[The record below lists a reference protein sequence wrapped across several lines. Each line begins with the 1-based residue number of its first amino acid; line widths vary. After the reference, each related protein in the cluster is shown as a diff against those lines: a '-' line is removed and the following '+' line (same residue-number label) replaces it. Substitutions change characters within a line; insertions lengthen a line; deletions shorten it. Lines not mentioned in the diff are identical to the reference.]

1 MIASMRAMAIP
12 SYGPVEQMKLVELP
26 APEPGPGRVR
36 IRVHASAVNRA
47 DQKVATGASKIL
59 HGRNFPMVLGYDF
72 SGVVDRVGAGVA
84 TLAEGDEIFGF
95 LPYSGA
101 NKLGAFA
108 EYTVSTASGLTR
120 KPAGVSH
127 AVAAAAA
134 TSGITALQSL
144 RDLGRLPS
152 GGRTLIIGA
161 SGGVG
166 TLGIG
171 VAMKL
176 GAEVVAVC
184 ATQEVDFVRGLG
196 ADQVI
201 DRKKGDPLQIAKG
214 PFDVVFDAAAAASW
228 SATRHLLGKGGVYVT
243 TLPGPALVLHL
254 GLSLFTAT
262 RAKMVIVKNRAEDL
276 ALLGRWLTEGMK
288 VPIDSTVPVRD
299 VVEGIRRMAAGDMRG
314 RIGVDV
320 IGGF

>member
-1 MIASMRAMAIP
+1 MRAMAIP
-12 SYGPVEQMKLVELP
+12 AYGPVEQMKLVELP
-26 APEPGPGRVR
+26 TPEPGPGQVRVK
-36 IRVHASAVNRA
+36 VHASAVNPSE
-47 DQKVATGASKIL
+47 QKVATGSAKLL

-72 SGVVDRVGAGVA
+72 SGVVDLVGDGVA
-84 TLAEGDEIFGF
+84 TVAGGDEVFGF
-95 LPYSGA
+95 LPYSGS

-108 EYTVSTASGLTR
+108 EYTLSMASGLTR

-134 TSGITALQSL
+134 TPATTALQSL
-144 RDLGRLPS
+144 RDLGHLPS
-152 GGRTLIIGA
+152 RGRALIIGA

-166 TLGIG
+166 ALGVG
-171 VAMKL
+171 VAKKL

-184 ATQEVDFVRGLG
+184 ATHAVEFVKGLG
-196 ADQVI
+196 ADVVM
-201 DRKKGDPLQIAKG
+201 DRKREDPLRVAKG
-214 PFDVVFDAAAAASW
+214 PFDVVFDAAAVSSW

-243 TLPGPALVLHL
+243 TLPGPAIVLHL

-262 RAKMVIVKNRAEDL
+262 RAKMVMVKNRADDL
-276 ALLGRWLTEGMK
+276 ALLGRWLSEGLK

-299 VVEGIRRMAAGDMRG
+299 VVAGIKRLAAGEMRG
-314 RIGVDV
+314 RISVDV

>member
-1 MIASMRAMAIP
+1 MRAMAIP

-26 APEPGPGRVR
+26 IPAPGPGQVRVK
-36 IRVHASAVNRA
+36 VHASAVNPSES
-47 DQKVATGASKIL
+47 KVATGASKIL

-84 TLAEGDEIFGF
+84 AVAEGDEVFGF
-95 LPYSGA
+95 LPYSGS

-134 TSGITALQSL
+134 TPAVTALQSL

-152 GGRTLIIGA
+152 GGRTIIIGA

-166 TLGIG
+166 ALGIG
-171 VAMKL
+171 VAKKL
-176 GAEVVAVC
+176 GAQVVAVC
-184 ATQEVDFVRGLG
+184 ATHAVDFVRGLG
-196 ADQVI
+196 ADLVI
-201 DRKKGDPLQIAKG
+201 DRKRDDPLKTAKG
-214 PFDVVFDAAAAASW
+214 PFDVVFDVAAVSSW

-243 TLPGPALVLHL
+243 TLPGPAIVFQL

-262 RAKMVIVKNRAEDL
+262 RAKMVIVKNRADDL
-276 ALLGRWLTEGMK
+276 ALLGVWLTEGLK

-299 VVEGIRRMAAGDMRG
+299 VVTGIKRMAAGELRG
-314 RIGVDV
+314 RISVDV

>member
-1 MIASMRAMAIP
+1 MRAMAIP

-26 APEPGPGRVR
+26 TPEPGPGHVRV
-36 IRVHASAVNRA
+36 RVHASAVNPSEL
-47 DQKVATGASKIL
+47 KVATGEVKFL
-59 HGRNFPMVLGYDF
+59 HGRTFPMVLGYDF

-84 TLAEGDEIFGF
+84 TVAEGDEVFGF
-95 LPYSGA
+95 LPYSGS

-108 EYTVSTASGLTR
+108 EYTVSAASGLAR
-120 KPAGVSH
+120 KPASASH

-134 TSGITALQSL
+134 TPAITALQSF

-166 TLGIG
+166 ALAVG
-171 VAMKL
+171 VAKKL

-184 ATQEVDFVRGLG
+184 ATHAVDFVKELG
-196 ADQVI
+196 AEVVI
-201 DRKKGDPLQIAKG
+201 DRKKEDPLRVAKS
-214 PFDVVFDAAAAASW
+214 PFDVVFDAAAVSSW

-243 TLPGPALVLHL
+243 TLPGPAIVFHL

-262 RAKMVIVKNRAEDL
+262 RAKIVVVKSRTDDL
-276 ALLGRWLTEGMK
+276 ALVGRWLTEGLK

-299 VVEGIRRMAAGDMRG
+299 VVAGIKRLAAGEMRG
-314 RIGVDV
+314 RISVDV

>member
-1 MIASMRAMAIP
+1 MRAMAMP

-26 APEPGPGRVR
+26 TPEPRAGQVRVK
-36 IRVHASAVNRA
+36 VHASAVNPSEL
-47 DQKVATGASKIL
+47 KVATGSTKIL

-72 SGVVDRVGAGVA
+72 SGVVDLVGAGVA
-84 TLAEGDEIFGF
+84 TVAEGDEVFGF
-95 LPYSGA
+95 LPYSGS

-108 EYTVSTASGLTR
+108 EYTVSAASGLAR
-120 KPAGVSH
+120 KPASASH

-134 TSGITALQSL
+134 TPAITALQSL
-144 RDLGRLPS
+144 QDLGRLPS

-166 TLGIG
+166 ALAVG
-171 VAMKL
+171 VAKKL

-184 ATQEVDFVRGLG
+184 ATHAVDFVKELG
-196 ADQVI
+196 AEVVI
-201 DRKKGDPLQIAKG
+201 DRKKEDPLRVAKG
-214 PFDVVFDAAAAASW
+214 PFDVVFDAAAVSSW

-243 TLPGPALVLHL
+243 TLPGPAIVFHL

-262 RAKMVIVKNRAEDL
+262 RAKIVVVKSRTDDL
-276 ALLGRWLTEGMK
+276 ALVGRWLTEGLK

-299 VVEGIRRMAAGDMRG
+299 VVAGIKRLAAGEMRG
-314 RIGVDV
+314 RISVDV

>member
-1 MIASMRAMAIP
+1 MRAMAIP

-26 APEPGPGRVR
+26 TPEPGPGHVRV
-36 IRVHASAVNRA
+36 RVHASAVNPSEL
-47 DQKVATGASKIL
+47 KVATGEVKFL
-59 HGRNFPMVLGYDF
+59 HGRTFPMVLGYDF
-72 SGVVDRVGAGVA
+72 SGVVDLVGAGVA
-84 TLAEGDEIFGF
+84 TVAEGDEVYGF
-95 LPYSGA
+95 LPYSGS

-108 EYTVSTASGLTR
+108 EYTVSAASGLSR
-120 KPAGVSH
+120 KPASVSH

-134 TSGITALQSL
+134 TAAITALQSF

-166 TLGIG
+166 ALAVG
-171 VAMKL
+171 VAKKL

-184 ATQEVDFVRGLG
+184 ATHAVDFVKELG
-196 ADQVI
+196 AEVVI
-201 DRKKGDPLQIAKG
+201 DRKKEDPLRVAKG
-214 PFDVVFDAAAAASW
+214 PFDVVFDAAAVSSW

-243 TLPGPALVLHL
+243 TLPGPAIVFHL

-262 RAKMVIVKNRAEDL
+262 RAKIVVVKSRTDDL
-276 ALLGRWLTEGMK
+276 ALVGRWLTEGLK

-299 VVEGIRRMAAGDMRG
+299 VVAGIKRLAAGEMRG
-314 RIGVDV
+314 RISVDV

>member
-1 MIASMRAMAIP
+1 MRAMAIP

-26 APEPGPGRVR
+26 TPEPGPGHVRV
-36 IRVHASAVNRA
+36 RVHASAVNPSEL
-47 DQKVATGASKIL
+47 KVATGEVKFL
-59 HGRNFPMVLGYDF
+59 HGRTFPMVLGYDF
-72 SGVVDRVGAGVA
+72 SGVIDRVGAGVA
-84 TLAEGDEIFGF
+84 TVAEGDEVFGF
-95 LPYSGA
+95 LPYSGS

-108 EYTVSTASGLTR
+108 EYTVSAASGLAR
-120 KPAGVSH
+120 KPASASH

-134 TSGITALQSL
+134 TPAITALQSF

-166 TLGIG
+166 ALAVG
-171 VAMKL
+171 VAKKL
-176 GAEVVAVC
+176 GAEVVAIC
-184 ATQEVDFVRGLG
+184 ATHAVDFVKELG
-196 ADQVI
+196 AEVVI
-201 DRKKGDPLQIAKG
+201 DRKKEDPLRVAKG
-214 PFDVVFDAAAAASW
+214 PFDVVFDAAAVSSW

-243 TLPGPALVLHL
+243 TLPGPAIVFHL

-262 RAKMVIVKNRAEDL
+262 RAKIVIVKSRTDDL
-276 ALLGRWLTEGMK
+276 ALVGRWLTEGLK

-299 VVEGIRRMAAGDMRG
+299 VVAGIKRLAAGEMRG
-314 RIGVDV
+314 RISVDV

>member
-1 MIASMRAMAIP
+1 MRAMAIP

-26 APEPGPGRVR
+26 APEPGSGQVRVK
-36 IRVHASAVNRA
+36 VHASAVNPSEE
-47 DQKVATGASKIL
+47 KVAIGAAKLL

-72 SGVVDRVGAGVA
+72 SGVVDLVSADVVTVA
-84 TLAEGDEIFGF
+84 KGDEVFGF
-95 LPYSGA
+95 LPYSGS

-120 KPAGVSH
+120 KPPNISH

-134 TSGITALQSL
+134 TPAITALQSL

-166 TLGIG
+166 AMGVG
-171 VAMKL
+171 VAKKL
-176 GAEVVAVC
+176 GGEVVAVC
-184 ATQEVDFVRGLG
+184 ATHAVDFVRGLG
-196 ADQVI
+196 ADVVI
-201 DRKKGDPLQIAKG
+201 DRKREDPLRAAKG
-214 PFDVVFDAAAAASW
+214 PFDVVFDAAAVSSW
-228 SATRHLLGKGGVYVT
+228 TATRHLLGKGGVYVT
-243 TLPGPALVLHL
+243 TLPGPAIVLHL

-262 RAKMVIVKNRAEDL
+262 RAKMVMVKNRADDL
-276 ALLGRWLTEGMK
+276 ALLGRWLNEGLK

-299 VVEGIRRMAAGDMRG
+299 VVAGIKRLAAGEMRG
-314 RIGVDV
+314 RISVDV

>member
-1 MIASMRAMAIP
+1 MRAMAIP

-26 APEPGPGRVR
+26 TPEPGPGHVRV
-36 IRVHASAVNRA
+36 RVHASAVNPSEL
-47 DQKVATGASKIL
+47 KVATGEVKFL
-59 HGRNFPMVLGYDF
+59 HGRTFPMVLGYDF
-72 SGVVDRVGAGVA
+72 SGVIDRVGAGVA
-84 TLAEGDEIFGF
+84 TVAEGDEVFGF
-95 LPYSGA
+95 LPYSGS

-108 EYTVSTASGLTR
+108 EYTVSAASGLAR
-120 KPAGVSH
+120 KPASASH

-134 TSGITALQSL
+134 TPAITALQSL

-166 TLGIG
+166 ALAVG
-171 VAMKL
+171 VAKKL

-184 ATQEVDFVRGLG
+184 ATHAVDFVKELG
-196 ADQVI
+196 AEVVI
-201 DRKKGDPLQIAKG
+201 DRKKEDPLRVAKG
-214 PFDVVFDAAAAASW
+214 PFDVVFDAAAVSSW

-243 TLPGPALVLHL
+243 TLPGPAIVFHL

-262 RAKMVIVKNRAEDL
+262 RAKIVIVKSRTDDL
-276 ALLGRWLTEGMK
+276 ALVGRWLTEGLK

-299 VVEGIRRMAAGDMRG
+299 VVAGIKRLAAGEMRG
-314 RIGVDV
+314 RISVDV

>member
-1 MIASMRAMAIP
+1 MRAMAIP

-26 APEPGPGRVR
+26 TPEPGPGHVRV
-36 IRVHASAVNRA
+36 RVHASAVNPSEL
-47 DQKVATGASKIL
+47 KVATGDVKFL
-59 HGRNFPMVLGYDF
+59 HGRTFPMVLGYDF
-72 SGVVDRVGAGVA
+72 SGVVDLVGAGVA
-84 TLAEGDEIFGF
+84 TVAEDDEVFGF
-95 LPYSGA
+95 LPYSGS

-108 EYTVSTASGLTR
+108 EYTVSAASGLAR
-120 KPAGVSH
+120 KPASASH

-134 TSGITALQSL
+134 TPAITALQSL

-166 TLGIG
+166 ALAVG
-171 VAMKL
+171 VAKKL

-184 ATQEVDFVRGLG
+184 ATHAVDFVKELG
-196 ADQVI
+196 AEVVI
-201 DRKKGDPLQIAKG
+201 DRKKEDPLRVAKG
-214 PFDVVFDAAAAASW
+214 PFDVVFDAAAVSSW

-243 TLPGPALVLHL
+243 TLPGPAIVFHL

-262 RAKMVIVKNRAEDL
+262 RAKIVIVKSRTDDL
-276 ALLGRWLTEGMK
+276 ALVGRWLTEGLK

-299 VVEGIRRMAAGDMRG
+299 VVAGIKRLAAGEMRG
-314 RIGVDV
+314 RISVDV